1 MLVGLSTRR
10 HNNGDA
16 PHTADRHGPGTL
28 VSSPNT
34 RRIGSFTPSTDR
46 DRVSSI
52 LLQPPDA
59 HALLVLGHGAGT
71 RLDHPFMHGMADALG
86 TEGIATFRYNYPYS
100 EAGRGGMDAE
110 RVRLETVCA
119 AIDAAT
125 SAAPHLPRFAGGHSM
140 SGRMTTLAAAQGL
153 IENLHGLVAFAFPLH
168 RAGHPDD
175 TRADHLINVAFPIL
189 FVSGT
194 RDRLAD
200 TNLLKDT
207 IASLNPP
214 TALELI
220 KDADH
225 GFQVPKRS
233 GRTHQDIVKEVAR
246 ITADWT
252 SAQTT

>member
-1 MLVGLSTRR
+1 MASVT
-10 HNNGDA
+10 
-16 PHTADRHGPGTL
+16 TC
-28 VSSPNT
+28 
-34 RRIGSFTPSTDR
+34 IEGSFVVAPDR
-46 DRVSSI
+46 KRVSY
-52 LLQPPDA
+52 LLVRPPSA

-71 RLDHPFMHGMADALG
+71 RLDHPFMQGMADALG
-86 TEGIATFRYNYPYS
+86 VEGVATFRYNYPYS
-100 EAGRGGMDAE
+100 EASRGGMDSE
-110 RVRLETVCA
+110 HVRLATVR
-119 AIDAAT
+119 AAT
-125 SAAPHLPRFAGGHSM
+125 ETAGRSTPDLPLFAGGHSM

-189 FVSGT
+189 FVSGA

-225 GFQVPKRS
+225 GFQIPKRS